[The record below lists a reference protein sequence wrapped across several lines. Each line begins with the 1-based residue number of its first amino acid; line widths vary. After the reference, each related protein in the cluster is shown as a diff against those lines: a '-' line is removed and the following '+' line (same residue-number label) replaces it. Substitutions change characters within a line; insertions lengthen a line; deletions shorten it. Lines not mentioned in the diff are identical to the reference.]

1 MFTCSRT
8 RPVWGSVLVGVH
20 ADALMLTNKAHWHT
34 ALCVCVCVC
43 VCVCECICMCLWLWV
58 CVPVSL
64 FIFVCVFVCICV
76 IVCLCMCA
84 CVCVC
89 VGVGGCV
96 RGSPGREGHRDP
108 LHPQCHPLH
117 RGHPGPVSPVLP
129 AGLPAAQRQLRGH
142 QRLVSP
148 STVSLLLASS

>member
-1 MFTCSRT
+1 MYVF
-8 RPVWGSVLVGVH
+8 VIVSVCACVIVYF
-20 ADALMLTNKAHWHT
+20 
-34 ALCVCVCVC
+34 CVCVCVNMCHC
-43 VCVCECICMCLWLWV
+43 VSVHVRM
-58 CVPVSL
+58 
-64 FIFVCVFVCICV
+64 
-76 IVCLCMCA
+76 
-84 CVCVC
+84 CVC